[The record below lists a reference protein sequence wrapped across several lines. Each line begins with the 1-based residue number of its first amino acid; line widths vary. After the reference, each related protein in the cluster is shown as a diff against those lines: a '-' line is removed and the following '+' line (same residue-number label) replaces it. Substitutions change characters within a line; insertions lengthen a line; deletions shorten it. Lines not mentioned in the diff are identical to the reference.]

1 MRDISSIETLVVPDG
16 VTVTLKARTVTV
28 EGPRGTLRK
37 NVGHIQMD
45 IQLVSLHF
53 IRFRDGLVRLGNRTD
68 EWQFARRRDVHLGLP
83 EDRTFRLGGDA
94 QQRETLP
101 TSPSQGLRRSSHPF
115 HLVRL
120 FEPASTLQ
128 PVSFVGRDPGK
139 L

>member
-28 EGPRGTLRK
+28 GGPRGTLRK

-68 EWQFARRRDVHLGLP
+68 EWQFARRRDVHSGLP
-83 EDRTFRLGGDA
+83 EDRTIQARRRCPAARDPANLAFPR
-94 QQRETLP
+94 
-101 TSPSQGLRRSSHPF
+101 PSQIFPSFSSSQTFRTSFYLAACLLRWPRPW
-115 HLVRL
+115 
-120 FEPASTLQ
+120 
-128 PVSFVGRDPGK
+128 
-139 L
+139 